1 MGADH
6 PHPDESR
13 MMRLPLLSPEK
24 PAPGR
29 PQRHD
34 AARLRDATASAE
46 SAYDEVRRG
55 LDGDVAGWKNLAT
68 FSTTSLDDFGRR
80 VMAECAA
87 TNLVGGSPVAEYEKR
102 CVSILADLW
111 HAPDPQG
118 IGCSATG
125 SSEACMLGGL
135 ALLRAW
141 QARHPGHGRPN
152 LVMGAN
158 AHVCWDKFCAY
169 WGVEARKLPL
179 AEDAHHVDAD
189 RIAASSDAGTI
200 GVVSILGSTYDG
212 SYEPVAEVAAALDV
226 LADTTGID
234 VPIHVDA
241 ASGGMVAPFLDPELV
256 WDFRIPRVVSINTSG
271 HKYGLAL
278 PTIGWILWR
287 DASVL
292 APEMR
297 FSVRYLGGE
306 LETLGMSF
314 SRPAS
319 LVALQYYLFLRLG
332 REGYRAVH
340 QRSRDVATYLSERLR
355 DLGVFDVLTD
365 GSHLPVV
372 AVTMRPGSATNVY
385 DVERRLRRRGWR
397 VPAYPLPPVR
407 EDLHV
412 LRFVIRDGFDHAA
425 TDELVRDLGDVLSE
439 GGSAV
444 GRMAVHAA

>member
-1 MGADH
+1 V
-6 PHPDESR
+6 E
-13 MMRLPLLSPEK
+13 
-24 PAPGR
+24 
-29 PQRHD
+29 
-34 AARLRDATASAE
+34 
-46 SAYDEVRRG
+46 
-55 LDGDVAGWKNLAT
+55 GWKNLAT

-80 VMAECAA
+80 VMADCAA

-141 QARHPGHGRPN
+141 QRRNPGHGRPN

-179 AEDAHHVDAD
+179 AEDAHHVDAG
-189 RIAASSDAGTI
+189 RIAASSDTGTI

-212 SYEPVAEVAAALDV
+212 SYEPVAEVAAALDA
-226 LADTTGID
+226 LAEASGID

-241 ASGGMVAPFLDPELV
+241 ASGGMVAPFLDPDLV

-332 REGYRAVH
+332 REGYRNVH
-340 QRSRDVATYLSERLR
+340 QRSRDVARYLSDRLR
-355 DLGVFDVLTD
+355 ELDAFDTITD
-365 GSHLPVV
+365 GSYLPVV
-372 AVTMRPGSATNVY
+372 AVAMKAGSDTTVY
-385 DVERRLRRRGWR
+385 DIERQLRLRGWR

-412 LRFVIRDGFDHAA
+412 LRFVIRDGFDRVA
-425 TDELVRDLGDVLSE
+425 TDTLVQDLGDVLS
-439 GGSAV
+439 GRRTGAAAV
-444 GRMAVHAA
+444 AAHAA

>member
-1 MGADH
+1 
-6 PHPDESR
+6 
-13 MMRLPLLSPEK
+13 MMRPPLPSLDAPSPIQ
-24 PAPGR
+24 PHRDPGW
-29 PQRHD
+29 
-34 AARLRDATASAE
+34 ARLPEASASGK
-46 SAYDEVRRG
+46 SAYDQVTRG
-55 LDGDVAGWKNLAT
+55 LDGDVEGWKNLAT

-80 VMAECAA
+80 VMADCAA

-141 QARHPGHGRPN
+141 QRRNPGHGRPN

-179 AEDAHHVDAD
+179 AEDAHHVDAG

-212 SYEPVAEVAAALDV
+212 SYEPVAEVAAALDA
-226 LADTTGID
+226 LAQTSGID

-241 ASGGMVAPFLDPELV
+241 ASGGMVAPFLDPDLV

-287 DASVL
+287 EASVL

-319 LVALQYYLFLRLG
+319 IVALQYYLFLRLG
-332 REGYRAVH
+332 REGYREVH
-340 QRSRDVATYLSERLR
+340 QRSRDVARHLSERLR
-355 DLGVFDVLTD
+355 DLDAFDTITD

-372 AVTMRPGSATNVY
+372 AVAMRAGSDTTVY
-385 DVERRLRRRGWR
+385 DIERRLRRRGWR

-412 LRFVIRDGFDHAA
+412 LRFVIRDGFDLAA
-425 TDELVRDLGDVLSE
+425 ADTLVHDLGDVLS
-439 GGSAV
+439 
-444 GRMAVHAA
+444 GRPSGAAPVAAHAA